1 MFGEE
6 RQVSVCREISKMYEE
21 SVRGTLAEVAEHF
34 RQTEPK
40 GEIVVVLQGIDADIL
55 KERKKAE
62 KKAARKGWNV
72 ESLE

>member
-1 MFGEE
+1 
-6 RQVSVCREISKMYEE
+6 
-21 SVRGTLAEVAEHF
+21 VAEHF

-72 ESLE
+72 EEVNEVNEK